1 MKNLFIRDKDEEKQ
15 INLKSKYNVSTD
27 RENSPKLLRNIDFFS
42 GLHNC
47 LEFSQHALVIISG
60 YMQTQKTF
68 FA

>member
-15 INLKSKYNVSTD
+15 INLKSKYNVSLD
-27 RENSPKLLRNIDFFS
+27 RENSRKLLRHIDFFS

-47 LEFSQHALVIISG
+47 LEFSQYSLVIISG

-68 FA
+68 LA